1 MSKVNVWEVL
11 AFFSIACGK
20 GVVMGCTLPSTTL
33 LLVLCPLWAELTL
46 TLPEPMSDSGK
57 LVKHPGTSK
66 VRLLRLPGDAVGLNG
81 SLLTSLDDSKPT
93 AG

>member
-11 AFFSIACGK
+11 VFFSIACGK
-20 GVVMGCTLPSTTL
+20 GVVMGCPLPSTTL
-33 LLVLCPLWAELTL
+33 LLVLCPMWAQLTL
-46 TLPEPMSDSGK
+46 SLPEPVSDSGT

-66 VRLLRLPGDAVGLNG
+66 VRLLRLPGDAVGLNC